1 MWTSTDYRSAHA
13 AYDWRD
19 GAKACALY
27 AFTML
32 ALFVQGRL
40 YLSSLSTAILAS
52 LNIVRPLVSL
62 VATLVVVFAARE
74 RVASIGVTRRCFG
87 GSLALGLALGCL
99 LSLALGVS
107 ERIATGLPFAGFGAA
122 STISLV
128 TFAVGALEEELC
140 FRGYISTRLT
150 GFFHNRVV
158 ASVVT
163 GGLFLLY
170 HYVIFWGVSGQISF
184 DSISATRLVFI
195 LLLHFVC
202 DAVYQRTNCIWG
214 AVALHFLYNVTSGML
229 QFA

>member
-27 AFTML
+27 VFTML

-52 LNIVRPLVSL
+52 LNIVRPLVAL

-74 RVASIGVTRRCFG
+74 RVASIGVTRQRFG
-87 GSLALGLALGCL
+87 ESLALGLALGCL

-122 STISLV
+122 STLSLV

-150 GFFHNRVV
+150 GFFHNALL
-158 ASVVT
+158 ASIVT
-163 GGLFLLY
+163 SVLFLLS
-170 HYVIFWGVSGQISF
+170 HYVIFWSVSGQISF
-184 DSISATRLVFI
+184 DSISATRLVLI
-195 LLLHFVC
+195 LLLHFAC
-202 DAVYQRTNCIWG
+202 DATYQRTNCIWG

>member
-27 AFTML
+27 VFTML

-40 YLSSLSTAILAS
+40 YLSSLSTGILAS

-62 VATLVVVFAARE
+62 MATLVIVWISRE
-74 RVASIGVTRRCFG
+74 RVESIGVTRQHFG
-87 GSLALGLALGCL
+87 ESLALGLALGCL

-122 STISLV
+122 STLSLV

-150 GFFHNRVV
+150 GFFHNALL

-184 DSISATRLVFI
+184 DSISATRLVLI
-195 LLLHFVC
+195 LLLHFAC
-202 DAVYQRTNCIWG
+202 DATYQRTNCIWG

>member
-27 AFTML
+27 VFTML

-40 YLSSLSTAILAS
+40 YLSSLSTGILAS

-62 VATLVVVFAARE
+62 MATLVIVWISRE
-74 RVASIGVTRRCFG
+74 RVESIGVTRRRFG
-87 GSLALGLALGCL
+87 ESLALGLALGCL

-122 STISLV
+122 STLSLL

-150 GFFHNRVV
+150 GFFHNALL
-158 ASVVT
+158 ASIVT
-163 GGLFLLY
+163 SVLFLLS
-170 HYVIFWGVSGQISF
+170 HYVIFWSVSGQISF

>member
-27 AFTML
+27 VFTML

-40 YLSSLSTAILAS
+40 YLSSLSTGILAS

-62 VATLVVVFAARE
+62 MATLVIVWISRE
-74 RVASIGVTRRCFG
+74 RVESIGVTRQRFG
-87 GSLALGLALGCL
+87 ESLALGLALGCL

-122 STISLV
+122 STLSLV

-150 GFFHNRVV
+150 GFFHNALL

-184 DSISATRLVFI
+184 DSISATRLVLI
-195 LLLHFVC
+195 LLLHFAC
-202 DAVYQRTNCIWG
+202 DATYQRTNCIWG

>member
-13 AYDWRD
+13 AYDWR
-19 GAKACALY
+19 GGVKACALY

-62 VATLVVVFAARE
+62 MATLVIVWISRE
-74 RVASIGVTRRCFG
+74 RVASIGVTRQRFG
-87 GSLALGLALGCL
+87 ESLALGLALGCL

-122 STISLV
+122 STLSLV

-150 GFFHNRVV
+150 GFFHNALL
-158 ASVVT
+158 ASIVT
-163 GGLFLLY
+163 SVLFLLS
-170 HYVIFWGVSGQISF
+170 HYVIFWSVSGQISF
-184 DSISATRLVFI
+184 DSISATRLVLI
-195 LLLHFVC
+195 LLLHFAC
-202 DAVYQRTNCIWG
+202 DATYQRTNCIWG